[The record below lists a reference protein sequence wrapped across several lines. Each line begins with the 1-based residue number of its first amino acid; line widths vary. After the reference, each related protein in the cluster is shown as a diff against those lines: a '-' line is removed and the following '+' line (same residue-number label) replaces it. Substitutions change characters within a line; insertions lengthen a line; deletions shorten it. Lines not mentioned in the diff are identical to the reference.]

1 MGMIAN
7 SAGAPSQQNGPVSLQ
22 TYRSGQMNQ
31 GCRTAG
37 GIVGALL
44 VAFLCSAAKA
54 EGSNLGY
61 GSGGSLSDYN
71 GTVHQYNASGERFR
85 IRGRCQSACTLFL
98 AIKNVC
104 IERSAALRFHAG
116 SSPISTARMIEAYNA
131 RLRNYLNTGNYMNS
145 SAFHTISGSDM
156 ISRFGYKECPP
167 K

>member
-7 SAGAPSQQNGPVSLQ
+7 SAGAPSQQNEPVSLQ

-44 VAFLCSAAKA
+44 VAFLCSAAKE